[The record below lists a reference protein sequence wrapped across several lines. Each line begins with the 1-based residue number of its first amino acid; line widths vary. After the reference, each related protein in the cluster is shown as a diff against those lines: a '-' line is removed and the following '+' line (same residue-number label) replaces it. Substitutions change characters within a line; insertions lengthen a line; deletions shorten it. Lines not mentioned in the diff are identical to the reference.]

1 MCYYFIGDNM
11 RITKYQKSK
20 KNTYLVTIDNN
31 DYLLFDDI
39 IVKYT
44 LLLKK
49 EITKKEL
56 EMVLKDNQELKCYY
70 KALDYLS
77 KKMRTKKEVK
87 KYLEKNEFN
96 KEEINKTIT
105 KLTNEKYLD
114 EESYL
119 NAYISDSLR
128 FSNDGSL
135 KIKQKLINLGLNK
148 ELIISKLNA
157 IDTDIWQDKCDKLS
171 LKKLKSNNKDSKQV
185 ILLKIKNYLINNGY
199 EIKYINN
206 SLSKLNIETNFD
218 NLEKEYNKLK
228 IKLSKKYEGSNL
240 DFQIKM
246 KLLNKGYTNEEIV
259 HVINL

>member
-1 MCYYFIGDNM
+1 M

-105 KLTNEKYLD
+105 KLTKEKYLD

-157 IDTDIWQDKCDKLS
+157 IDDDIWQDKCDKLS
-171 LKKLKSNNKDSKQV
+171 LKKVKCNNKDSKQV

-206 SLSKLNIETNFD
+206 SLSKLNIETNLD

-240 DFQIKM
+240 EFQIKM